1 MGLLTGDTPARE
13 YLFTLGGVRVPF
25 AYPYNRMSRTSV
37 MGFRAFE
44 LSGRQIQMAQG
55 GVNYWLGETV
65 MVGVQGKVASASDSE
80 TIDFARTQYE
90 WGAGVTGGA
99 LTLLGPVQLTIMTG
113 SKNRFLVYAGFGY
126 DF

>member
-1 MGLLTGDTPARE
+1 
-13 YLFTLGGVRVPF
+13 
-25 AYPYNRMSRTSV
+25 
-37 MGFRAFE
+37 
-44 LSGRQIQMAQG
+44 MAQG

-65 MVGVQGKVASASDSE
+65 MVGVQGGVASASDSE
-80 TIDFARTQYE
+80 TIDFVRTQYE

-113 SKNRFLVYAGFGY
+113 SKNSFLVYASFGY